1 MGQKTNPVGLR
12 LGINK
17 TWDSR
22 WFAIPNYAKL
32 LQEDLTIRDYIKSRL
47 QRAGVAKVEIQR
59 APKRITIDI
68 HTARPGIVIGRKG
81 IEVERLKE
89 ELQHLTSKEIY
100 INIQEIKRPELDAHL
115 VAENVARQ
123 LEQRVSF
130 RRALKKTVASTM
142 RMGAEGIR
150 IACSG
155 RLGGAEMA
163 RKAQY
168 HEGRVPLHTLR
179 ANIDFARV
187 TAKTTYGCIGVK
199 VWICKGMVL
208 GKEEIAEA
216 ASAQGPRKPR
226 PGGRRPQR
234 GGGRRGPGRD

>member
-1 MGQKTNPVGLR
+1 MGQKTNPIGLR

-22 WFAIPNYAKL
+22 WFSIRNYAAF
-32 LQEDLTIRDYIKSRL
+32 LQEDLTIRKYIKSRL

-89 ELQHLTSKEIY
+89 ELQHLTGKEIY

-142 RMGAEGIR
+142 RMGAQGIR

-179 ANIDFARV
+179 ANIDFAKV

-199 VWICKGMVL
+199 VWICKGEVL
-208 GKEEIAEA
+208 GTEAGKETQLAPERKTRY
-216 ASAQGPRKPR
+216 GGRKPF
-226 PGGRRPQR
+226 R
-234 GGGRRGPGRD
+234 GGGKRSAAR